1 MNILFYLYPGILPL
15 GPIFNAAWT
24 DLFCQLADTLA
35 ASGKGQY
42 CLVTGSRFSFVT
54 KVLPE
59 EVRVGFVNE
68 TEFHRNVRAVNPV
81 AATPS
86 VLTWLADNEKDTS
99 HPAIALLVEHIV
111 QASNGFKPDMVI
123 TFGLNAHYL
132 KTVWQD
138 IVLLHVEA
146 GSFCKK
152 PYPFSLFFDHRG
164 MYRTSVPAQIPFSP
178 LIQDISED
186 TLTLANDFRKWSEMK
201 LRVADPFSTADLKK
215 KFDRLVLFPLQV
227 SHYHSFEEHTHHQT
241 QFEYLYDFL
250 SQSPREVGIIVSEY
264 IQWGHILEEQ
274 GPSSN
279 LGYLKSQFPNLIFLP
294 YSRKFNTPSQ
304 YLISAVDGIWTVVSN
319 LGYQGL
325 LLKKRL
331 GTSPGSYLRNVAHN
345 HSPDIFF
352 KNLDKQPD
360 DRLSFLAWYLDQ
372 YLVPSKILK
381 DSVLLYDYFERRL
394 TAVRSAATVEAGFVA
409 IAPNEILRDAW
420 IIPQPSDEPDTWTT
434 PATSQVHRRVIAD
447 ISLARL
453 QSNANS
459 LNIDEKI
466 DSFGAIDSNHH
477 CRCSYILLNE
487 PAPKEGGLHFG
498 YNAAT
503 EYIRDQFSALGMK
516 YHGTANSGADCHKL
530 QNVPGF
536 DKVRLILFNDEG
548 DLQHNPERYEELLR
562 FCSTMKTRGCRCVL
576 INTAWHE
583 NFELMGFC
591 LNLFDIVT
599 VTESISAEAI
609 KPWRSDLHLVPDISL
624 AAFRNQVNGFNTSP
638 LALNNKVKLA
648 VIGTAA
654 KPASAKLQRFA
665 ELHQFPFFGVGQPPS
680 SEIIDQ
686 PNLGYEVC
694 DEVFP
699 RVLRD
704 HRDIAVAH
712 GCLTDNFHGLVASL
726 VSGVPVVC
734 PPSITPKIEGLLND
748 FGIRN
753 IALLPAE
760 WLSCGD
766 FQRLDIIETYFAQW
780 SEDVLASV
788 NEHVSKAT
796 RAIDQLL
803 VDIGT
808 IVI

>member
-15 GPIFNAAWT
+15 APIFNAAWT
-24 DLFCQLADTLA
+24 DLFCQLAGTLA
-35 ASGKGQY
+35 ASGKGRY

-54 KVLPE
+54 RVLSD

-68 TEFHRNVRAVNPV
+68 TEFHRDVRAVNPV

-111 QASNGFKPDMVI
+111 QASKGFKPDMVI

-132 KTVWQD
+132 KSVWQD

-178 LIQDISED
+178 LSQDVSEN
-186 TLTLANDFRKWSEMK
+186 TLTLATDFRKWAEKK
-201 LRVADPFSTADLKK
+201 LKVADPFSTADLKR

-227 SHYHSFEEHTHHQT
+227 SHYHSFDEHTHHQT
-241 QFEYLYDFL
+241 QYEYLYDFL

-264 IQWGHILEEQ
+264 IQWGHILEEL
-274 GPSSN
+274 GASSN
-279 LGYLKSQFPNLIFLP
+279 LRYLQSEFPNLIFLP
-294 YSRKFNTPSQ
+294 FSRKFNTPSQ
-304 YLISAVDGIWTVVSN
+304 YLISAVDGIWTIVSN

-325 LLKKRL
+325 LLEKRL
-331 GTSPGSYLRNVAHN
+331 GTSPSSYLRNVAHN
-345 HSPDIFF
+345 HSPDHFF
-352 KNLDKQPD
+352 ENLNKKPD
-360 DRLSFLAWYLDQ
+360 DRLSFLAWYLDK

-381 DSVLLYDYFERRL
+381 DSERLYDYFERRL
-394 TAVRSAATVEAGFVA
+394 TAVRSAATPEAGFVT

-420 IIPQPSDEPDTWTT
+420 IIPQSSDEPDTWTT
-434 PATSQVHRRVIAD
+434 PATAQVHRRIIAD

-453 QSNANS
+453 QSNVNS
-459 LNIDEKI
+459 LSDEKI
-466 DSFGAIDSNHH
+466 DSVRALGSGHH
-477 CRCSYILLNE
+477 YRCSYVLLNGT
-487 PAPKEGGLHFG
+487 ASKEGGLHIG

-503 EYIRDQFSALGMK
+503 EYIRDRFSALGMK
-516 YHGTANSGADCHKL
+516 YHGTANSGADCDAL
-530 QNVPGF
+530 QNAPDF

-548 DLQHNPERYEELLR
+548 NLQHNGESYKELLK

-583 NFELMGFC
+583 NFELMGSC
-591 LNLFDIVT
+591 LDLFDIVA

-624 AAFRNQVNGFNTSP
+624 AALRSQCNGFNTSP
-638 LALNNKVKLA
+638 LTLNDKVKLA
-648 VIGTAA
+648 VIDNTA

-665 ELHQFPFFGVGQPPS
+665 ELHQFPFFWVGQPPIN
-680 SEIIDQ
+680 EIIDQ

-694 DEVFP
+694 NEVFP
-699 RVLRD
+699 RVLRN
-704 HRDIAVAH
+704 HRDIAVAE

-726 VSGVPVVC
+726 VSGIPVVC
-734 PPSITPKIEGLLND
+734 PPSGSLKTEGLLND

-753 IALLPAE
+753 AALLPTE

-766 FQRLDIIETYFAQW
+766 FQRLDIIETYRAQW
-780 SEDVLASV
+780 GEGVLASV

-796 RAIDQLL
+796 TAIDQLF
-803 VDIGT
+803 VNIGT
-808 IVI
+808 IVR